1 MNKQNFDADLKQHL
15 NNIEKTKLPERD
27 LWAGIEHSLNDEL
40 TPNQLKDSEEKR
52 DAKPK
57 LYGIA
62 AALAFVGLFSWYGF
76 EQQQDMVTGQ
86 QLVAALSSQH
96 AQQKDALLVKFKDQP
111 ALTQNWQQQLDEL
124 DAAAVAIKKALEQEQ
139 NNVALLKMLQN
150 VHQQQIELIERV
162 HSPKWQ
168 QI

>member
-1 MNKQNFDADLKQHL
+1 MNKQNFEVALKQQL
-15 NNIEKTKLPERD
+15 NEIEKTRQPERD
-27 LWAGIEHSLNDEL
+27 LWAGIEHGLNDEL
-40 TPNQLKDSEEKR
+40 TPNQLKDIPER
-52 DAKPK
+52 ATRPK
-57 LYGIA
+57 LYGVA
-62 AALAFVGLFSWYGF
+62 AALAFVGLFSWYGL

-139 NNVALLKMLQN
+139 NNVALLKMLQK